1 MVRSISVLIKPI
13 TSMMGICGSGKA
25 INAAIKKY
33 GLENFEKEILL
44 DAASSEEMFDKEQ
57 ELVEL
62 GSHSYNLKEGGKG
75 GFDHLNARTED
86 AIVNRKKGRT
96 EANRVL
102 EEKHGPNWRT
112 IIAQKANQA
121 SQVSEYG
128 KIKRR
133 ESFKRGQED
142 GSFSFLGRKH
152 SDESKKKMSEKAKER
167 LKKSENNSQYGSMWI
182 TDGTHN
188 RKIMKDDQIPKDW
201 KRGRVIQPKH
211 PTNI

>member
-1 MVRSISVLIKPI
+1 LLRSRSI
-13 TSMMGICGSGKA
+13 GI
-25 INAAIKKY
+25 
-33 GLENFEKEILL
+33 ENFEKEILL
-44 DAASSEEMFDKEQ
+44 EAESSEEMFERER

-62 GSHSYNLKEGGKG
+62 GPHSYNLKQGGEG
-75 GFDHLNARTED
+75 GFDYLNARTED
-86 AIVNRKKGRT
+86 AIVDRQKGRS

-102 EEKHGPNWRT
+102 EKKHGPNWRT

-128 KIKRR
+128 KMKRR
-133 ESFKRGQED
+133 IALKRGQED
-142 GSFSFLGRKH
+142 GSFSFLGRNH
-152 SDESKKKMSEKAKER
+152 SDESKKKISEKAKER

-188 RKIMKDDQIPKDW
+188 RKIMKDDPIPKGW